1 MSKQVS
7 KIYFDAG
14 LFINLAK
21 FKASRDLDDDER
33 REVWW
38 SQKLLEASRKKD
50 IMIVTSTI
58 SVAECTHV
66 RDGLPVPNQD
76 IQRFFDGLLCSGKG
90 GVYLTQSTY
99 SIIER
104 ARNLRWING
113 IFLSGMDS
121 IHVAS
126 AIDRGCTELLT
137 GDGKILKNAEKIE
150 ELGIQVC
157 RAFNTSQLP
166 AEYSQMDLDDQPEE
180 EGSIEDKSA
189 G

>member
-7 KIYFDAG
+7 KIYFDAC

-21 FKASRDLDDDER
+21 FKASRDLEDDEK

-38 SQKLLEASRKKD
+38 TQKLLEASRKKD
-50 IMIVTSTI
+50 IGIVTSTI

-66 RDGLPVPNQD
+66 RDGLPVPSQD

-113 IFLSGMDS
+113 IFLGGMDS

-137 GDGKILKNAEKIE
+137 GDGKILRNAEKIE
-150 ELGIQVC
+150 ELGIRVC
-157 RAFNTSQLP
+157 RAFQTSLLP
-166 AEYSQMDLDDQPEE
+166 SEYNQMDLEAQSE
-180 EGSIEDKSA
+180 EGSSEEKSA

>member
-1 MSKQVS
+1 MSKQTLRT
-7 KIYFDAG
+7 YFDSC

-21 FKASRDLDDDER
+21 FSASRDLDEDER

-38 SQKLLEASRKKD
+38 SQKLLEASRKGH
-50 IMIVTSTI
+50 IGVVTSTI

-66 RDGLPVPNQD
+66 RDGLPVPSQD

-113 IFLSGMDS
+113 IFLSGIDS

-137 GDGKILKNAEKIE
+137 GDGKILRNAEKIE
-150 ELGIQVC
+150 QLGIRVC
-157 RAFNTSQLP
+157 RAFHTSLLP
-166 AEYSQMDLDDQPEE
+166 ADFKQMDLQDQSREE
-180 EGSIEDKSA
+180 SLKEKSA